1 MAVVEVVTGKRHRVM
16 VALAAAL
23 VHLAKVLQALQDLE
37 PPVKETMAVLEPI
50 TLMAVIVLAVAEA
63 AQAVLA

>member
-16 VALAAAL
+16 VALAAVL
-23 VHLAKVLQALQDLE
+23 VHLAKVLQVLQDLE